1 MATIKTEIG
10 KPSAQG
16 VMKVYILITHAGT
29 RKRIPTLITVTQKDL
44 SRKTKRITTPYLRDK
59 VEQLVSDY
67 KRLINRLELDLT
79 GEKITAEEIYDR
91 ITRKK
96 HLPDF
101 FEFAEDWLKG
111 NKSDSNY
118 ICMLNAVEKYIGSR
132 YLPFSAITY
141 SFLTMFSNHLADR
154 PRAQS
159 HYLGLLRH
167 IHNIARKTYNT
178 DYETLISGSAIEQ
191 FHFPKQVL
199 KGGRA
204 LDKETLI
211 KVFRYKPKYTRDRIA
226 RDCAILS
233 FCLMG
238 MNAIDLYNVKTCKN
252 WVVCYNRSK
261 TKDRRSDGAY
271 IEVFVDERIRPLF
284 ERYSDD
290 TNLFCF
296 HRHYANGNA
305 FSGNISKGL
314 KIIKESLG
322 IDTLQF
328 YQFRHTWATIARND
342 LGIDKYTIHEA
353 LNHIDE
359 ETRIDDVYIKKDF
372 SRLHEANRKVLN
384 YIWKLLGDDFTP

>member
-16 VMKVYILITHAGT
+16 LMKVYILITHAGT
-29 RKRIPTLITVTQKDL
+29 RKRIPTLITLTPKDL

-59 VEQLVSDY
+59 VEQLISDY
-67 KRLINRLELDLT
+67 KRLVNRLEIDIT
-79 GEKITAEEIYDR
+79 GEEITAEEICNR

-96 HLPDF
+96 QLPDF
-101 FEFAEDWLKG
+101 FEFTENWLKV
-111 NKSDSNY
+111 NNADSNY
-118 ICMLNAVEKYIGSR
+118 ISMLNAIEKYIGCR
-132 YLPFSAITY
+132 FLPFSAITY
-141 SFLTMFSNHLADR
+141 QFLTMFSNHLSDR

-178 DYETLISGSAIEQ
+178 DYETLISGAAIEQ
-191 FHFPKQVL
+191 FRFPKQVM

-204 LDKETLI
+204 LEKDILI
-211 KVFRYKPKYTRDRIA
+211 KVFRYTPKNIRDRIA

-233 FCLMG
+233 FALMG
-238 MNAIDLYNVKTCKN
+238 MNAVDIYKVKECKD
-252 WVVCYNRSK
+252 WVLRYNRSK

-271 IEVFVDERIRPLF
+271 IEVYVDERIRPLM
-284 ERYSDD
+284 ERYADD
-290 TNLFCF
+290 TNVFCF
-296 HRHYANGNA
+296 HRHYADSKS
-305 FSGNISKGL
+305 FSRNLSKGL
-314 KIIKESLG
+314 GMIKEELG

-342 LGIDKYTIHEA
+342 IGIDKYTIHEA

-372 SRLHEANRKVLN
+372 SRLHDANRKVLN
-384 YIWKLLGDDFTP
+384 YIWNMLGDDFTI